1 MNRVARTL
9 ATGTVLTIGLVGL
22 PSGVAS
28 AAVLAVES
36 ARCGSALVT
45 AKLERDGRQREF
57 DVEVYAG
64 PRERWT
70 VTVRE
75 PGGAVLQRI
84 SRTTNREG
92 EFDAWRYL
100 PTKPDAVDVSV
111 QGPGGRCTID
121 LRA

>member
-1 MNRVARTL
+1 MIHVMRTGFAAAIVA
-9 ATGTVLTIGLVGL
+9 AGLSSM
-22 PSGVAS
+22 PSAS
-28 AAVLAVES
+28 ASGAVLAIES
-36 ARCGSALVT
+36 ARCGDALVT

-84 SRTTNREG
+84 ARTTDREG

-100 PTKPDAVDVSV
+100 PTRPDAVDVV
-111 QGPGGRCTID
+111 AQGPGGRCTIE

>member
-1 MNRVARTL
+1 MIRRSGTL
-9 ATGTVLTIGLVGL
+9 AATVLLAAGFVAV
-22 PSGVAS
+22 PSVQAS
-28 AAVLAVES
+28 AAVLAIES
-36 ARCGSALVT
+36 ARCGSAVVT

-100 PTKPDAVDVSV
+100 PTRPDAVDVV
-111 QGPGGRCTID
+111 AQGPGGRCTIE